1 MRGHGDDID
10 NPHSSLDPW
19 LGLGL
24 LLRPGLRAG
33 ALVFQA
39 ELGPTFP
46 LVRRKFVF
54 GTETAPESE
63 IYELPAVSWHVG
75 VGAGVR
81 L

>member
-1 MRGHGDDID
+1 M
-10 NPHSSLDPW
+10 
-19 LGLGL
+19 GL
-24 LLRPGLRAG
+24 LLRPAVRTGDF
-33 ALVFQA
+33 VVQA

-63 IYELPAVSWHVG
+63 IHELPAVSWHVG